1 MRTLVFVHGR
11 GQQGHEPSTLRQRWA
26 AGLNKGLTT
35 AGRDTMDSAA
45 IDAIR
50 FPFYGDVLWAAVV
63 QSRAAVPDVAAL
75 DAVQQ
80 VDPGL
85 PDAVNRRQVAVLQAM
100 AAELGPQPDV
110 VPEAAFAVPS
120 SVLLRALLEWV
131 ANHSGVDEAVIRS
144 FLRDVSAYLEL
155 PGCRTAVQEVVRPAL
170 LADPDW
176 VLVGHSLGAVV
187 CAELLAEEEVRAR
200 VGLFVAIGRLWAW
213 MRSPTGCGPGARPGR
228 PRPGS
233 MCTTPGT
240 GSRWAHRC
248 CRPVG
253 CASSWPSPTP
263 APTSTPS
270 STTSP
275 IPKLPPPSPTPWTDR
290 TDLGTRRPTTR
301 RGLSPTTEL
310 QSTGYNRWTV
320 RRDGDPLT
328 DGAAWLA
335 AGLFLIGPPLR
346 RQVGDQGSNSP
357 RVRAASA
364 APTRSSVPSRLRYPA
379 AWPP

>member
-11 GQQGHEPSTLRQRWA
+11 GQQGREPDGLRQRWA

-35 AGRDTMDSAA
+35 AGRDAMDSAA

-63 QSRAAVPDVAAL
+63 QGRAAVPDVAAL
-75 DAVQQ
+75 DVVQQ

-100 AAELGPQPDV
+100 AAELGAQPDV

-155 PGCRTAVQEVVRPAL
+155 PGCRPAVQEVVRPAL

-187 CAELLAEEEVRAR
+187 CAELLAEEVRAR
-200 VGLFVAIGRLWAW
+200 VGLFVAVGAPLGLDAVTDG
-213 MRSPTGCGPGARPGR
+213 MRPRGSARP
-228 PRPGS
+228 
-233 MCTTPGT
+233 
-240 GSRWAHRC
+240 
-248 CRPVG
+248 
-253 CASSWPSPTP
+253 
-263 APTSTPS
+263 
-270 STTSP
+270 TSP
-275 IPKLPPPSPTPWTDR
+275 WINVYDSRDWVALGSPLPQTGGLREQLAVANPRSYEHSIEHYLAHPEVA
-290 TDLGTRRPTTR
+290 TTIADA
-301 RGLSPTTEL
+301 L
-310 QSTGYNRWTV
+310 
-320 RRDGDPLT
+320 DG
-328 DGAAWLA
+328 
-335 AGLFLIGPPLR
+335 
-346 RQVGDQGSNSP
+346 
-357 RVRAASA
+357 
-364 APTRSSVPSRLRYPA
+364 
-379 AWPP
+379 

>member
-11 GQQGHEPSTLRQRWA
+11 GQQGREPDALRQRWA

-35 AGRDTMDSAA
+35 AGRDAMDSAA

-63 QSRAAVPDVAAL
+63 QGRAAVPDVAAL
-75 DAVQQ
+75 DVVQQ

-100 AAELGPQPDV
+100 AAELGAQPDV

-155 PGCRTAVQEVVRPAL
+155 PGCRPAVQEVVRPAL

-187 CAELLAEEEVRAR
+187 CAELLAEEVRAR
-200 VGLFVAIGRLWAW
+200 VGLFVAVGAPLGLDAVTDG
-213 MRSPTGCGPGARPGR
+213 MRPRGSARP
-228 PRPGS
+228 
-233 MCTTPGT
+233 
-240 GSRWAHRC
+240 
-248 CRPVG
+248 
-253 CASSWPSPTP
+253 
-263 APTSTPS
+263 
-270 STTSP
+270 TSP
-275 IPKLPPPSPTPWTDR
+275 WINVYDSRDWVALGSPLPQTGGLREQLAVANPRSYEHSIEHYLAHPEVA
-290 TDLGTRRPTTR
+290 TTIADA
-301 RGLSPTTEL
+301 L
-310 QSTGYNRWTV
+310 
-320 RRDGDPLT
+320 DG
-328 DGAAWLA
+328 
-335 AGLFLIGPPLR
+335 
-346 RQVGDQGSNSP
+346 
-357 RVRAASA
+357 
-364 APTRSSVPSRLRYPA
+364 
-379 AWPP
+379 